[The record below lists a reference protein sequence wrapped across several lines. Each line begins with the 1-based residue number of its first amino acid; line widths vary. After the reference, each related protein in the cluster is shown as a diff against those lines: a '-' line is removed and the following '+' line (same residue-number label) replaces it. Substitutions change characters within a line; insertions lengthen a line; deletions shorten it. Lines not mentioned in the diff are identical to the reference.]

1 MTTSVSGHFDNERRS
16 SPPGQYGWGAARRY
30 VLGVLAVVATC
41 IGGFAVLLALLA
53 KLDRLPPP
61 PLTGTACMDEKFKFL
76 AERDLRSV
84 DLIAVGS
91 SVTWRNLDVTA
102 FRRSGMARQPIN
114 AAPCYLHVSEV
125 VAYTSFLLARMRNVE
140 TVVSVLAPRDF
151 ERCTSPNDA
160 FFSSMLAKAYIFDG
174 LMPFPIYLA
183 NLAPHKF
190 VRDIFRIRQM
200 RSDPNGA
207 MTLAMDDHGAGPLRA
222 AGDWLPKPAF
232 DDMCFTALSELERR
246 VTAHG
251 ARLIVATFPLQPR
264 WRAIHDPDGQVV
276 ATFERR
282 VRGALVHPST
292 VFHAGSQAALPS
304 LSYADAVHFLW
315 DSAERYSADVA
326 DLAAQGIDR

>member
-1 MTTSVSGHFDNERRS
+1 MTTSISGRFDHERRS
-16 SPPGQYGWGAARRY
+16 SAAGQNDWGAARRY

-53 KLDRLPPP
+53 KLDMLPPP

-76 AERDLRSV
+76 AERDLRDV

-91 SVTWRNLDVTA
+91 SVTWRNLDMTA
-102 FRRSGMARQPIN
+102 FRQSGVARQPFN

-125 VAYTSFLLARMRNVE
+125 VAYTGFLLAHMPRVT

-151 ERCTSPNDA
+151 ERCTSPRDA
-160 FFSSMLAKAYIFDG
+160 FFSSTLAEAYIFDG
-174 LMPFPIYLA
+174 LPAFPIYLA

-200 RSDPNGA
+200 RST
-207 MTLAMDDHGAGPLRA
+207 TLVMDEHGAGPLHA
-222 AGDWLPKPAF
+222 ANEWLPKPAF
-232 DDMCFTALSELERR
+232 DDMCFAALSELERT

-251 ARLIVATFPLQPR
+251 ARLVVATLPLQPK
-264 WRAIHDPDGQVV
+264 WRDMYDPDGQLV

-282 VRGALVHPST
+282 ARGAFVHPST
-292 VFHAGSQAALPS
+292 LFHAGSQAASPS
-304 LSYADAVHFLW
+304 YSYADAVHFLW
-315 DSAERYSADVA
+315 DSTVRYSANVA
-326 DLAAQGIDR
+326 DLAAQGSDQ